1 MKSHNLMLAALL
13 GCALVSTQAVAA
25 TMQIEITGVNLT
37 YSDPDGGGAGAGS
50 LLDAG
55 APADSLTAML
65 VSDDNGPVGAVT
77 SPPDS
82 ITLDLSVLDIPNIAV
97 PGPNASTSVT
107 APAGGSLLLSLNSA
121 TTLALDLDTVE
132 VVYSRISV
140 GQFDIRV
147 LFAGSVGSIAS
158 QDLPFGI
165 EIADPVTVSFNL
177 QGASTESGGF
187 LTGFT
192 GAGTGVLTAPM
203 AVIPE
208 PATVAVLGLAGIA
221 GLLVRRRLA

>member
-1 MKSHNLMLAALL
+1 MKSHNLMFAALL
-13 GCALVSTQAVAA
+13 GCALVSTHAVAA
-25 TMQIEITGVNLT
+25 TMQIELTGVNLN
-37 YSDPDGGGAGAGS
+37 YSDPDGGGAATGS

-55 APADSLTAML
+55 APADALTAML
-65 VSDDNGPVGAVT
+65 VSDDNGPVGALT
-77 SPPDS
+77 SPPNT
-82 ITLDLSVLDIPNIAV
+82 ITLDLSVLGVPNIAI
-97 PGPNASTSVT
+97 PAANSSTSVT
-107 APAGGSLLLSLNSA
+107 APAGGSL
-121 TTLALDLDTVE
+121 TLAVNSSTSLDLDLDTVE

-147 LFAGSVGSIAS
+147 MFAGSVGSIVS
-158 QDLPFGI
+158 QDLPFGL

-203 AVIPE
+203 AVVPE
-208 PATVAVLGLAGIA
+208 PATVAVLGLAGVA
-221 GLLVRRRLA
+221 GLLARRLA